1 MFVRRL
7 VPAAA
12 VRPCQS
18 TYACPDLW
26 ELENGDF
33 AVIGTDIT
41 EHAAK
46 LPPEAGC
53 APYERIVRV
62 PRALLIAAREN
73 IPSAG

>member
-12 VRPCQS
+12 VSPCQS

-41 EHAAK
+41 ELAGK

-53 APYERIVRV
+53 APHERIVRV